1 MESKT
6 TGETNFDLQE
16 EFFKE
21 IQALQNPR
29 EILEKQNIANILLD
43 IIADED
49 NIDIINISLRYNF
62 TEILIKITDFACEQ
76 LKNQLDES
84 TSIIL
89 LICANITY
97 SFSNYSML
105 FCEQFHKADGIALL
119 FKILQSQKCQDVE
132 HLNRLAL
139 DSLHNLAKL
148 HDKYIDRWGENPV
161 DAIMDV
167 IKKYGETNSDMRL
180 TGCKNSIL
188 FDPLRFSIFFVVFS
202 S

>member
-43 IIADED
+43 ITADEE

-62 TEILIKITDFACEQ
+62 TEILIKITDFAYEQ
-76 LKNQLDES
+76 LKNQPDES

-89 LICANITY
+89 LIC
-97 SFSNYSML
+97 SLCRFFFS
-105 FCEQFHKADGIALL
+105 
-119 FKILQSQKCQDVE
+119 
-132 HLNRLAL
+132 
-139 DSLHNLAKL
+139 
-148 HDKYIDRWGENPV
+148 
-161 DAIMDV
+161 
-167 IKKYGETNSDMRL
+167 
-180 TGCKNSIL
+180 
-188 FDPLRFSIFFVVFS
+188 LRD
-202 S
+202 